1 MYIREKPLLEKI
13 KLMREQMFEISHSYD
28 ACQEENRILRRQ
40 IEIYQRDE
48 PGDERLKKHIK
59 VLQSEI

>member
-13 KLMREQMFEISHSYD
+13 KLMREQMFEISHAYD
-28 ACQEENRILRRQ
+28 ACQDENRILRRQ

-48 PGDERLKKHIK
+48 PGDERLKKHI
-59 VLQSEI
+59 

>member
-13 KLMREQMFEISHSYD
+13 KLMREQMFEISHAYG

-40 IEIYQRDE
+40 IEIY
-48 PGDERLKKHIK
+48 
-59 VLQSEI
+59 